1 MIDEAWL
8 IPIKFDNVCQMSAR
22 NERLRGALVGAG
34 YFSQFHLDAWRRVP
48 DAELV
53 AICDTTVARARE
65 AAAASGVSNVY
76 ADAAEMLEREQ
87 LDFLDIAA
95 PAASHVA
102 LCELAGQAGVHVLC
116 QKPLAPTFD
125 EAARLVGQAETAGI
139 RLMVHDNFR
148 FQPWHRELR
157 ALIDEGAAGT
167 LHSVACRTRM
177 GDGWAPDAYQ
187 ARQPYFRTMPRLL
200 VFETGVHVI
209 DVFRYLGGEIR
220 QVFAKL
226 RRLNAAIA
234 GEDCGL
240 LVCDFQGGAVGLWD
254 ANRFNESLAR
264 DPRYTFGEYLIEGDK
279 GSLRLDEDGRI
290 LVHPLGETAREHVY
304 AHEKRGFAGDSCYA
318 AIRHFV
324 DGLRAGSAFETSG
337 RDYLRTVAVQ
347 EAVYASAAQNRPV
360 DVVGP

>member
-1 MIDEAWL
+1 
-8 IPIKFDNVCQMSAR
+8 MSAGS
-22 NERLRGALVGAG
+22 ERLRGALVGAG
-34 YFSQFHLDAWRRVP
+34 YFSQFHLDAWRRMAN
-48 DAELV
+48 AELV

-65 AAAASGVSNVY
+65 ASAASGVPNSY
-76 ADAAEMLEREQ
+76 ADAAEMMARER
-87 LDFLDIAA
+87 LDFLDIATP
-95 PAASHVA
+95 PAGHAA
-102 LCELAGQAGVHVLC
+102 LCALAGRARVHVLC
-116 QKPLAPTFD
+116 QKPLAPSLD
-125 EAARLVGQAETAGI
+125 EATGLVAQAERDGI

-157 ALIDEGAAGT
+157 ALIDKGVVGK
-167 LHSVACRTRM
+167 LHSVECRTRL
-177 GDGWAPDAYQ
+177 GDGWGPDAYL
-187 ARQPYFRTMPRLL
+187 ARQPYFRTMPQLL

-240 LVCDFQGGAVGLWD
+240 LVCDFENGAVGLWD

-264 DPRYTFGEYLIEGDK
+264 DPRYTFGEYLIEGDQ
-279 GSLRLDEDGRI
+279 GSLRLDEVGRMLI
-290 LVHPLGETAREHVY
+290 HPIGQAPREHVY
-304 AHEKRGFAGDSCYA
+304 AHEPRGFAGDSCYA

-324 DGLRAGSAFETSG
+324 DALRTGSAFETSG
-337 RDYLRTVAVQ
+337 RDYLRTLAVQ

-360 DVVGP
+360 DVVRPLRK